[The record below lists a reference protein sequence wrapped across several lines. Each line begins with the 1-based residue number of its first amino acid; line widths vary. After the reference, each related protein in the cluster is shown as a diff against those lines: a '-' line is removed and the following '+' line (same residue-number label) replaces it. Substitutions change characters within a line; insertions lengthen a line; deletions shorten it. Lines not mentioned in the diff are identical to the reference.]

1 MTVLITG
8 SHGLIGTALRQQ
20 LARNGIAT
28 RGIDLRATPPDH
40 RLDIC
45 DSDAVAALVGDV
57 EGIVHLAAV
66 SRVVDGERDPERCD
80 AVNIE
85 ATRSI
90 LAAALAAPRRPWVV
104 YASSREVYGQQD
116 VQPVS
121 EDAPFRPMNTYA
133 RSKVAAEA
141 LCEAARA
148 EGLATSIVRFS
159 SVYGSVAD
167 HATRVVPAFVAAGM
181 RGGTLSIEGARHTF
195 DLTHVDDVADGLLR
209 LIHVLGA
216 GERGL
221 PPIHFVSGAGTTL
234 GELAE
239 IAIRLGGGRASAELA
254 PARSFDIHSFVGDPA
269 RAQRLLGW
277 RVTTPLATG
286 LARLAADF
294 ALEPA
299 G

>member
-20 LARNGIAT
+20 LARNGIAA

-45 DSDAVAALVGDV
+45 ERDAVAALVGDV

-66 SRVVDGERDPERCD
+66 SRVVDGERDPVRCD
-80 AVNIE
+80 AVNTE

-148 EGLATSIVRFS
+148 EGLTTSIVRFS

-209 LIHVLGA
+209 LIHALEA
-216 GERGL
+216 GERRL

-239 IAIRLGGGRASAELA
+239 ISIRLGGGRASAELA